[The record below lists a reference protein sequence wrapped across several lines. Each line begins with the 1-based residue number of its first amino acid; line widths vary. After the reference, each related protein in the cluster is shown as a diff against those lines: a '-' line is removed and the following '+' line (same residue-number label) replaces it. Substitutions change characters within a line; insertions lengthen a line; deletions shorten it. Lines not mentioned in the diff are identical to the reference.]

1 MMNRTKFSFLI
12 FIAIGLT
19 AYQTRAQ
26 EFMFNGVVFSKETND
41 RIALCEIYNLR
52 NNYSVGSNDIG
63 LFTIKVKIGDT
74 ILITKRNFDDKKI
87 AITSTNSIAV
97 YLTRG
102 NTLNEVLI
110 NGSSQKQALN
120 EIKQDFKNKG
130 SFYAGK
136 PPFLAF
142 LFQPLT
148 ALYETFGRTPKNA
161 RRFNNYYNTELQ
173 QTQIDR
179 YFNRTVINQQTGL
192 DGKELDNFMINYRPD
207 YEQAKNWN
215 VYDGNK
221 WIKDSFKKYK
231 DTVGKTP

>member
-1 MMNRTKFSFLI
+1 MNRIKLSFLL
-12 FIAIGLT
+12 FIAVFLFSI
-19 AYQTRAQ
+19 QIKAQ
-26 EFMFNGVVFSKETND
+26 EFMFNGVVFETGTKI
-41 RIALCEIYNLR
+41 RIALCEVSNLR
-52 NNYSVGSNDIG
+52 NNYSVGTNDMG
-63 LFTIKVKIGDT
+63 LFTIRAVIGDT
-74 ILITKRNFDDKKI
+74 LVISKRGFDDKKI
-87 AITSTNSIAV
+87 VVTSTQSSSF
-97 YLTRG
+97 YLNRG
-102 NTLNEVLI
+102 NTLKEVVI
-110 NGSSQKQALN
+110 NGTSQKQALDD
-120 EIKQDFKNKG
+120 IKQDFKNKG

-179 YFNRTVINQQTGL
+179 YFNRTIINQQTGL
-192 DGKELDNFMINYRPD
+192 DGKDLDNFMINYRPD

-221 WIKDSFKKYK
+221 WIKESFKKYA
-231 DTVGKTP
+231 DTVGKKP

>member
-1 MMNRTKFSFLI
+1 MNRVKLSFLLLI
-12 FIAIGLT
+12 TTFLFSLQIK
-19 AYQTRAQ
+19 AQ
-26 EFMFNGVVFSKETND
+26 EFMFNGVVFETGTKI
-41 RIALCEIYNLR
+41 RIALCEVANLR
-52 NNYSVGSNDIG
+52 NNYSVGTNDMG
-63 LFTIKVKIGDT
+63 LFTIRAVIGDT
-74 ILITKRNFDDKKI
+74 LVISKRGFDDKKI
-87 AITSTNSIAV
+87 VVTSTQSSSF
-97 YLTRG
+97 YLNRG
-102 NTLNEVLI
+102 NTLKEVVI
-110 NGSSQKQALN
+110 NGTSQKQALDD
-120 EIKQDFKNKG
+120 IKQDFKNKG

-179 YFNRTVINQQTGL
+179 YFNRTIINQQTGL
-192 DGKELDNFMINYRPD
+192 EGKELDNFMINYRPD

-221 WIKDSFKKYK
+221 WIKESFKKYS
-231 DTVGKTP
+231 DTVGKKP